1 MDAPARLLAPLLLLC
16 AQQLRG
22 TRRAGVTVATNW
34 TA

>member
-22 TRRAGVTVATNW
+22 TRRTGMTITTNW